1 LVALPNSSQRNS
13 RHFQVQ
19 QFHRYFLT
27 SIIFMYLLRMLDQA
41 PSTNQEEQL
50 PRKLGMWGIWLL
62 VVNGLIGAGIFG
74 LPSGASKL
82 AGEYSVWVY
91 AFCALLILPVILSF
105 SEAGS
110 YFRGTGGPV
119 RYGTEAFGAFI
130 GFQSGWLYYMARLIS
145 FSANSVLLVE
155 SIGYFFEPAGDGIGR
170 IVALALVCGGLT
182 LINVLGSLESVRT
195 LAAFT
200 VIKFSVLI
208 LLVFGGLVL
217 LGSEILPSFENA
229 APSATDFGAATLLLI
244 YAFVGF
250 EGGVVPA
257 GETKNPERDMP
268 KALIFGLISIVILYM
283 LIQLVAEAAVPN
295 LAESSSPLLDA
306 SSSLF
311 GDIGAVILMIGIVT
325 SVTANLMS
333 NMFSTP
339 RLTYALSLDKSL
351 PGWFGKVHPTF
362 LTPANSVLFFGVFAF
377 IGAALSSFTVLAAMT
392 VLSRLFLYIITCAAI
407 PKLRTKFQSETT
419 FTLSGGYLVPILGI
433 LACIW
438 LTFQVSLINIW
449 MTLLFIVVGTV
460 LFWLGKKTS

>member
-1 LVALPNSSQRNS
+1 MSNQSNSNS
-13 RHFQVQ
+13 
-19 QFHRYFLT
+19 T
-27 SIIFMYLLRMLDQA
+27 
-41 PSTNQEEQL
+41 EEQL

-74 LPSGASKL
+74 LPSGASEL

-91 AFCALLILPVILSF
+91 AFCAILILPVILSF
-105 SEAGS
+105 AEAGS

-119 RYGTEAFGAFI
+119 RYGTEAFGSFI

-155 SIGYFFEPAGDGIGR
+155 SIGYFFAPAGEGIGR
-170 IVALALVCGGLT
+170 LIALALVCGGLT
-182 LINVLGSLESVRT
+182 LINVLGSVESVRT

-200 VIKFSVLI
+200 VVKFSVLI
-208 LLVFGGLVL
+208 LLVFGGLVF
-217 LGSEILPSFENA
+217 LGSEVLPTFESS
-229 APSATDFGAATLLLI
+229 APAMSDFGAAALLLI

-257 GETKNPERDMP
+257 GETKNPEKDMP
-268 KALIFGLISIVILYM
+268 RALIFGLFSIVILYM

-295 LAESSSPLLDA
+295 LSETSSPLLDA
-306 SSSLF
+306 SSALF
-311 GDIGAVILMIGIVT
+311 GEVGAVILMIGIVT

-351 PGWFGKVHPTF
+351 PKWFGDVHPKF
-362 LTPANSVLFFGVFAF
+362 LTPTNSILFFGGFAF
-377 IGAALSSFTVLAAMT
+377 LGAAMSTFTILAAMT
-392 VLSRLFLYIITCAAI
+392 VLSRLFLYIITCASI
-407 PKLRTKFQSETT
+407 PKLRSKFQSETT
-419 FTLSGGYLVPILGI
+419 FTLKWGYLIPALGI

-438 LTFQVSLINIW
+438 LMFQVSLTNIW
-449 MTLLFIVVGTV
+449 MTLLFIVVGSG
-460 LFWLGKKTS
+460 LYWLARR